1 MQLETRGPGA
11 LSEATGAVVRGAYKL
26 NLANQTEKVNKRE
39 HGISPSMCF
48 ERQSKNV
55 GESWII
61 QRMVEVLRA
70 RSIDV
75 DSASLDTSG
84 ELARADEIG
93 RKGNKDCAYIAHSDD
108 PASLWWMNWRTSES
122 DTWCSH
128 ERLSIEGS
136 AIFQQRIEKEK
147 IARER
152 ELKRRHEEAAQK
164 AERIYHSCSNSAT
177 ASHPYSQAKGL
188 TPGPL
193 VRRGEYQG
201 HDCLI
206 VPIYGPDKSL
216 MTLQFIADGKVFNG
230 ERDKTL
236 LSGGK
241 KAGGLHPAGD
251 TFRGASCVVI
261 GEGFA
266 TVQIVVEATGLP
278 GVVAID
284 KGNLLA
290 VAKTV
295 REMAA
300 PNADIIILADDDMPD
315 PDGIEKASE
324 AAAAIGGRVAIP
336 AMGKKSDFWDVWSEL
351 GVDAVKERMDAAIT
365 PSVKAVQKV
374 KAASTS
380 SAVLKTICAADI
392 TPSPIDWLWSGWL
405 ALSKLHVLGGM
416 PGTGKTTLTMAL
428 AATVTIGGRWPDGSR
443 CESGSVV
450 IWSGEDDP
458 SDTLVPRLAA
468 AGANLSKV
476 HFVANV
482 EDGNSDRQFDPKRDM
497 PLLIETVHAIGN
509 VRLLIVDPIVSAV
522 SGDSHK
528 NAEVRQSL
536 QPLVTLATDAKCAV
550 VGITHFTKGT
560 QGNDPLE
567 RVTGSV
573 AFGALP
579 RVVMVAAKSRDE
591 TGASGRVLM
600 RAKSNIGPDGGGF
613 GYDLE
618 QIECP
623 GNPGLFAS
631 NVLWGGV
638 IDGTARDILGQA
650 EADSGDGGAL
660 SEAKEFLQTVLSNG
674 PVPAKTV
681 EAEAKDAGIKQATLR
696 RAKDA
701 MGIKPEKSGFSHGWV
716 WTLPKSSKL
725 PEGAHPSMAHSDMSI
740 FAENEHLRS
749 ENPEGAQKSRRCSSF
764 GGGASSAV
772 DEHLGSLPLPLK
784 IVEAEL

>member
-1 MQLETRGPGA
+1 M
-11 LSEATGAVVRGAYKL
+11 
-26 NLANQTEKVNKRE
+26 
-39 HGISPSMCF
+39 
-48 ERQSKNV
+48 
-55 GESWII
+55 
-61 QRMVEVLRA
+61 
-70 RSIDV
+70 
-75 DSASLDTSG
+75 
-84 ELARADEIG
+84 
-93 RKGNKDCAYIAHSDD
+93 
-108 PASLWWMNWRTSES
+108 
-122 DTWCSH
+122 
-128 ERLSIEGS
+128 
-136 AIFQQRIEKEK
+136 
-147 IARER
+147 
-152 ELKRRHEEAAQK
+152 
-164 AERIYHSCSNSAT
+164 
-177 ASHPYSQAKGL
+177 SQ
-188 TPGPL
+188 
-193 VRRGEYQG
+193 
-201 HDCLI
+201 
-206 VPIYGPDKSL
+206 
-216 MTLQFIADGKVFNG
+216 QFIAGGKVFSG

-236 LSGGK
+236 MSGGK
-241 KAGGLHPAGD
+241 KAGCFCPLGPS
-251 TFRGASCVVI
+251 FRGASRVVI
-261 GEGFA
+261 GEGLSS
-266 TVQIVVEATGLP
+266 VQPVVDATGLP

-284 KGNLLA
+284 KGNLRA
-290 VAKTV
+290 VAEIV
-295 REMAA
+295 RELAA
-300 PNADIIILADDDMPD
+300 PGADIIILADDDTPD
-315 PDGIEKASE
+315 PDGIEKAKD
-324 AAAAIGGRVAIP
+324 AAAAIGGRVALP
-336 AMGKKSDFWDVWSEL
+336 AMGKKSDFWDVWAEL
-351 GVDAVKERMDAAIT
+351 GVDAVRERIDNAMT
-365 PSVKAVQKV
+365 PIVEVQEPCV
-374 KAASTS
+374 PPVS

-468 AGANLSKV
+468 AGADLSKV

-497 PLLIETVHAIGN
+497 PLLIKTVHDIGS

-536 QPLVTLATDAKCAV
+536 QPLVTLACDAKCAV

-579 RVVMVAAKSRDE
+579 RVVMVAAKNREDAG
-591 TGASGRVLM
+591 GAGRVLM

-631 NVLWGGV
+631 RVLWGEV
-638 IDGTARDILGQA
+638 IDGSARDILGQA

-701 MGIKPEKSGFSHGWV
+701 MGIKPEKSGFSNGWV
-716 WTLPKSSKL
+716 WTLPRSPKVL
-725 PEGAHPSMAHSDMSI
+725 EDAHPSMTHSDMSI
-740 FAENEHLRS
+740 FAKNEHLRS

-764 GGGASSAV
+764 GGGASSTV
-772 DEHLGSLPLPLK
+772 NEHLGGLPLPLK
-784 IVEAEL
+784 IMEVEL